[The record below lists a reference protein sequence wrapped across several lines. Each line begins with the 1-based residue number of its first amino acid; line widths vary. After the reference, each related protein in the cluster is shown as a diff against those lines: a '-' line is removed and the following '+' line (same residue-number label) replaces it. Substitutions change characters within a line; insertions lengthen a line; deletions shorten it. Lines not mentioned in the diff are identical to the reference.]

1 MKKLILF
8 SILYISIS
16 CSTLCEEVGEI
27 VPKEPEDCH
36 KLTSADGPYCCYYEG
51 KNLDTNQEEKYCWG
65 YYRERIDNDKVKEV
79 IDAIEKG
86 TDSHVT
92 KKHSDVKLDCFSFY
106 EKLNY
111 FLFALA
117 WLLF

>member
-51 KNLDTNQEEKYCWG
+51 KNLDTN
-65 YYRERIDNDKVKEV
+65 
-79 IDAIEKG
+79 
-86 TDSHVT
+86 
-92 KKHSDVKLDCFSFY
+92 
-106 EKLNY
+106 
-111 FLFALA
+111 
-117 WLLF
+117 